1 MDRVT
6 TLIYTE
12 DLENISFIQE
22 CKSKGINCISI
33 VDARSAVYVATG
45 ISAQNQSKVAV
56 CVNAGNASRSA
67 FSGMTEAFY
76 RKLSVALITIGKKLD
91 YTKELNDVIAEHY
104 IALNYS
110 DVLELFDGNKFPMHI
125 ELLEENPEYEK
136 NECDALQMILSSV
149 LDEDTYLYISPGIKE
164 SEAQYKGK
172 VVYGGMPDCYE
183 GAIANVLGASLAR
196 KRKKYVGLISED
208 EFIHDI
214 NTLGNINMN
223 DLICYIIVSQEKNKK
238 ILDYAAAMKFETY
251 EIESDNLKLDDV
263 KRIVL
268 SKNKGLL
275 VFYKEE

>member
-12 DLENISFIQE
+12 DLENVSFVQE
-22 CKSKGINCISI
+22 CKSKGTNCIPV

-45 ISAQNQSKVAV
+45 ISAQNQSMVVV

-76 RKLSVALITIGKKLD
+76 RKLPVALITVGRKLN
-91 YTKELNDVIAEHY
+91 YTRELNDVIVRHCT
-104 IALNYS
+104 ALNYD
-110 DVLELFDGNKFPMHI
+110 DVLEKLNGELPIHI
-125 ELLEENPEYEK
+125 ELLVKNPKHKK
-136 NECDALQMILSSV
+136 NRCNALQKLLSSV
-149 LDEDTYLYISPGIKE
+149 LDEDTYLYISPEIEK
-164 SEAQYKGK
+164 SEVQFVGK
-172 VVYGGMPDCYE
+172 VVYGGMPECYE
-183 GAIANVLGASLAR
+183 GAMANVLGASLAR

-223 DLICYIIVSQEKNKK
+223 DLICYIVVSQKNNKM
-238 ILDYAAAMKFETY
+238 ILDCAEAMKFETY
-251 EIESDNLKLDDV
+251 EVREDCLKLEDI
-263 KRIVL
+263 KRIAL

-275 VFYKEE
+275 MVYQEG